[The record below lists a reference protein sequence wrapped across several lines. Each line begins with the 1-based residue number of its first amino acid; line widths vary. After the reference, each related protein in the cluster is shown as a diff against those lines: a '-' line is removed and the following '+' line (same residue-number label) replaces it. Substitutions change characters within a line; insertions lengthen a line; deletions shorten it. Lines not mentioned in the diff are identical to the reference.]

1 MSIIGLFLLIRINIL
16 LMLCIVSNAG
26 SINNVKKNRKNLDR
40 IRQATLQKCS
50 FTSEDLS
57 ILKSLKSNYESMEG

>member
-1 MSIIGLFLLIRINIL
+1 
-16 LMLCIVSNAG
+16 MLCIVSNGG

-40 IRQATLQKCS
+40 IRQASLQKCN